1 MKIALVTGASS
12 GLGREFV
19 HQLAAKNDVDEFW
32 IIARRREQLEQLA
45 SEISV
50 PCRIVPLDL
59 CDPAA
64 FETLENL
71 LKQHKPEIHWLVC
84 SAGRGIIGQI
94 ASMDR
99 HQVDAMIELNVR
111 ALADVTALAL
121 PYCTKGSG
129 IIEIGSIA
137 GFQPMPNFGIY
148 GATKAFVESY
158 TKALHHDLL
167 FSGIRVTCA
176 CPYWVKDTGFI
187 PLAKKEETST
197 HYVHPFLASHSS
209 SVVRLSLWANNCNF
223 WVATPGIITT
233 LQRFLAW
240 IVPDWIIVPFME
252 LVSRL

>member
-71 LKQHKPEIHWLVC
+71 LKQQKPEIHWLVC

-148 GATKAFVESY
+148 GATKAFVVILEESVC
-158 TKALHHDLL
+158 L
-167 FSGIRVTCA
+167 G
-176 CPYWVKDTGFI
+176 
-187 PLAKKEETST
+187 
-197 HYVHPFLASHSS
+197 
-209 SVVRLSLWANNCNF
+209 
-223 WVATPGIITT
+223 
-233 LQRFLAW
+233 
-240 IVPDWIIVPFME
+240 
-252 LVSRL
+252 